1 MSGELVEKLRHR
13 AMVFLREA
21 KRFLEEGEYDL
32 ACFSA
37 EQAVQLYLKSV
48 FLKLFGE
55 APRIHG
61 VRELLG
67 LLASRL
73 RQEEFKEEAV
83 EIKEFTRENRY
94 ALSVLE
100 DAYIDARYTIRGFT
114 EEEAREALSVSLK
127 LVELLEEIEK
137 HVWMG

>member
-13 AMVFLREA
+13 AIAFLREA

-37 EQAVQLYLKSV
+37 EQTLQLYLKSV

-55 APRIHG
+55 TLRVHG
-61 VRELLG
+61 IRELLG

-73 RQEEFKEEAV
+73 HQEGFREEA
-83 EIKEFTRENRY
+83 IKVKDFVRENRY
-94 ALSVLE
+94 TLSVIE
-100 DAYIDARYTIRGFT
+100 DAYVDARYTIRSFT
-114 EEEAREALSVSLK
+114 EEEAREVLEVSLK
-127 LVELLEEIEK
+127 LIKLLEEIEK